1 MTIILAMHACH
12 DLMHV
17 FVSCTEVQITWG
29 TGLGVDHE
37 GGGPGLQIKLW
48 SGYAIMHHI
57 HIYLYFES

>member
-48 SGYAIMHHI
+48 ICNYASYSYISI
-57 HIYLYFES
+57 F